1 MRKMESRIGS
11 RFQSEKAKYM
21 CVVNTTQMFVT
32 YFDSNADR
40 MQKVG
45 SG

>member
-11 RFQSEKAKYM
+11 RSQSEKAKDM
-21 CVVNTTQMFVT
+21 CVVNTTQMFFT

-40 MQKVG
+40 MHKVG